1 MAYTY
6 VCTYDKS
13 SWPQE
18 MIAGSLRR
26 SDEYIVEKMTDFA
39 PLRNDLLLRTAKGML
54 LMQNSRNYL
63 RKL

>member
-1 MAYTY
+1 MY
-6 VCTYDKS
+6 VSSPGDK
-13 SWPQE
+13 
-18 MIAGSLRR
+18 AGSLRR
-26 SDEYIVEKMTDFA
+26 SDEYILEKMTDFA